1 MDDLVLELIGVEHE
15 AGGLGREQPVTDE
28 GTDTHC
34 GLCGLTSDKSAWA
47 ALGDEL
53 GLPVHLSGSGDL
65 GPEEQQV
72 VREVGTPVVLAR
84 LEHAELRPVVLSER
98 LEVFEGDVTRLARE
112 VRLVA
117 EQQGWVLPCGDG
129 EPEPEKVCD

>member
-1 MDDLVLELIGVEHE
+1 MGDQVLELIGVEHE
-15 AGGLGREQPVTDE
+15 AGGLGEEQPTTDD
-28 GTDTHC
+28 GAGSHC
-34 GLCGLTSDKSAWA
+34 GLCGLTSDQAAWD

-98 LEVFEGDVTRLARE
+98 LEVFEGDVSRLVRE

-117 EQQGWVLPCGDG
+117 EQQGWALPGSNG
-129 EPEPEKVCD
+129 EDEPEKVCD

>member
-1 MDDLVLELIGVEHE
+1 MDDQVLELIGVEHE
-15 AGGLGREQPVTDE
+15 AGGLGEEQPSSDD
-28 GTDTHC
+28 GGGSHC
-34 GLCGLTSDKSAWA
+34 GLCGLTSDKDAWN

-65 GPEEQQV
+65 APEEQQV

-84 LEHAELRPVVLSER
+84 LEHAELRAVVLSER
-98 LEVFEGDVTRLARE
+98 LEVFEGDVSLLARE

-117 EQQGWVLPCGDG
+117 EQQGWALPCGNG